1 MLYYAVTHNKL
12 DSMNS
17 SNIGLP
23 NPSFINPASFVTE
36 ATLRTAPGSAIPS
49 AMSSTA
55 LPSPPA
61 PPLVSQQ
68 QLRSQAI
75 ASADS
80 LVEEY
85 LVYRG
90 FTQSFRALQ
99 SEKAS
104 DKLKSLDVTKIVEQT
119 FAYIHAFE
127 MDNFVV
133 LWDFLTQRFFQ
144 HLDQE
149 YVQLAEDMRA

>member
-1 MLYYAVTHNKL
+1 MLHYGGAYHEIDTTPA
-12 DSMNS
+12 
-17 SNIGLP
+17 SNAG
-23 NPSFINPASFVTE
+23 FANPAFLSSASLGGDTH
-36 ATLRTAPGSAIPS
+36 LRAPGGNGIPS
-49 AMSSTA
+49 TMSSTP
-55 LPSPPA
+55 LPTPPA
-61 PPLVSQQ
+61 PPQVSQQ

-99 SEKAS
+99 GEKAS
-104 DKLKSLDVTKIVEQT
+104 DKLKSLDVTKIAEQT
-119 FAYIHAFE
+119 FAYIHAFD
-127 MDNFVV
+127 MDNFVA

-149 YVQLAEDMRA
+149 YVQLAEDIRA

>member
-1 MLYYAVTHNKL
+1 
-12 DSMNS
+12 
-17 SNIGLP
+17 
-23 NPSFINPASFVTE
+23 
-36 ATLRTAPGSAIPS
+36 
-49 AMSSTA
+49 MSSTP
-55 LPSPPA
+55 LPTPPA
-61 PPLVSQQ
+61 PPQVSQQ

-99 SEKAS
+99 GEKAS
-104 DKLKSLDVTKIVEQT
+104 DKLKSLDVTKIAEQT
-119 FAYIHAFE
+119 FAYIHAFD
-127 MDNFVV
+127 MDNFVA

-149 YVQLAEDMRA
+149 YVQLAEDIRA

>member
-1 MLYYAVTHNKL
+1 MPT
-12 DSMNS
+12 SGS
-17 SNIGLP
+17 S
-23 NPSFINPASFVTE
+23 
-36 ATLRTAPGSAIPS
+36 S
-49 AMSSTA
+49 AMSASNPPFSQSLSMGDLNRPPLGAPMPPIPSSSAMSMSA
-55 LPSPPA
+55 LPAVTA
-61 PPLVSQQ
+61 PPVVSQQ
-68 QLRSQAI
+68 QQRVQAI

-80 LVEEY
+80 IVEEY

-119 FAYIHAFE
+119 FQYIHAFE
-127 MDNFVV
+127 MDHFIA

-149 YVQLAEDMRA
+149 YVHLAEHMRA